1 MHHDAVAKLE
11 DLEREDCA
19 GEENKRKRKQR
30 EFSYVVRVGRVGVVF
45 LWERRRRATE
55 KRSRVTAARVVE
67 NIQMRR
73 RWSRCRGL
81 KDFRV

>member
-19 GEENKRKRKQR
+19 GEENQRKREQR
-30 EFSYVVRVGRVGVVF
+30 EFCYVVGVGRVGVV
-45 LWERRRRATE
+45 LLRERRRRTSE
-55 KRSRVTAARVVE
+55 EGGSVTAAGVVD

-73 RWSRCRGL
+73 RSRC
-81 KDFRV
+81 